1 MTQNKKPVLI
11 VTLVLVA
18 LIVVPLLLLLIT
30 SVGGSVSS
38 GIGSGSI
45 AVNQKVIDIA
55 DFDLRHLNDRGT
67 RNSFEPFGLAIF
79 FLKKDA
85 SSVVRNG
92 FG

>member
-1 MTQNKKPVLI
+1 MTQNEKPVLI

-30 SVGGSVSS
+30 RVGGSVSS

-45 AVNQKVIDIA
+45 IVNQSETDIPYI
-55 DFDLRHLNDRGT
+55 DLRHLNNRGT
-67 RNSFEPFGLAIF
+67 RNSLEPFGLAIS

-85 SSVVRNG
+85 SSVVRHG